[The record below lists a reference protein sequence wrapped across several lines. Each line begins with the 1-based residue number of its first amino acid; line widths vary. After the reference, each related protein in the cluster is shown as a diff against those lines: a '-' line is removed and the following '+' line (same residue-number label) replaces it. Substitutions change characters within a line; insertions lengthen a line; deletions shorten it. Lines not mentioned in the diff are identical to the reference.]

1 MQKGFT
7 LIELMVTLAVL
18 MVALSIG
25 VPNFSTWIK
34 NNRINESTR
43 TLASALQLARSE
55 AVSRQSVITINSG
68 GNWTNGLTIYTDTTP
83 EGNTAI
89 TVGDTLIK
97 DLDFS
102 MDGITANSLDGNNN
116 FISFTSTGL
125 LNEGN
130 NQRVIAICDDRGSTK
145 GTSIMINLVGRA
157 TIGITD
163 DCG

>member
-18 MVALSIG
+18 VVTLSIG
-25 VPNFSTWIK
+25 VPNFSIWIK

-43 TLASALQLARSE
+43 TLTSALQLARSE

-83 EGNTAI
+83 GGNTPI
-89 TVGDTLIK
+89 TAGDTLIK

-102 MDGITANSLDGNNN
+102 MNGITVNSDDVND
-116 FISFTSTGL
+116 FVSFTSSGL
-125 LNEGN
+125 LNEGGA
-130 NQRVIAICDDRGSTK
+130 QRTFRFCQSSGETE
-145 GTSIMINLVGRA
+145 GTSVTINSVGRA
-157 TIGITD
+157 AINTID
-163 DCG
+163 NCP